1 MFHEKHFKS
10 KYNLQDYIIY
20 FIFYMYYLNQ
30 SLTEYTE
37 YYTRF
42 ILIKYIFMNL
52 TIYFIN

>member
-20 FIFYMYYLNQ
+20 FIFYMYYSNQ

-37 YYTRF
+37 YQTKDLY
-42 ILIKYIFMNL
+42 
-52 TIYFIN
+52 